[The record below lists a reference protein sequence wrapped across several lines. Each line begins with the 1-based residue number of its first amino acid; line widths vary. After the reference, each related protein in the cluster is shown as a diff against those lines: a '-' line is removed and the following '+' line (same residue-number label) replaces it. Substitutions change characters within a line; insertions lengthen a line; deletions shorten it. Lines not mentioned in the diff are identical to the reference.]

1 MNDDKPPSR
10 SFFQKITQL
19 FQSEPQDRQDLV
31 EVLRGAKDDE
41 LIKPDSL
48 SMMEG
53 VLQVAEMQVRDIMIP
68 RSQMSVIHEDAKLNE
83 ILPMVID
90 TKHSRYPVFGE
101 NRDDIEGIMLAKELL
116 VYAAENSINL
126 SESEKQVF
134 DIKDIL
140 RPAVIVPES
149 KKLDILLKEFRLNRN
164 HMAIVVDEYGGVSG
178 LVTIED
184 VLEQIVGEIEDEF
197 DIDEDEGNIRVHD
210 NGVYM
215 VKAQTEIEDFNEELE
230 ADFSDDEFDTIGGL
244 VVNQFGHMPDIDES
258 VEMGNFQFSIVN
270 ADERRVH
277 LLKVTKIPK
286 ND

>member
-19 FQSEPQDRQDLV
+19 FQSEPQDRQELV
-31 EVLRGAKDDE
+31 DVLRGAKDDE

-68 RSQMSVIHEDAKLNE
+68 RSQMSVIHEDTKLKD
-83 ILPMVID
+83 ILSLVAE

-116 VYAAENSINL
+116 VYTAAHHTNFAEDEHSD
-126 SESEKQVF
+126 F
-134 DIKDIL
+134 DIRDVL
-140 RPAVIVPES
+140 RPAVVVPES
-149 KKLDILLKEFRLNRN
+149 KKLDVLLKEFRLNRN

-197 DIDEDEGNIRVHD
+197 DIDEDEGNIKAHA
-210 NGVYM
+210 NGEYM
-215 VKAQTEIEDFNEELE
+215 VKAQTEIEDFNEELN
-230 ADFSDDEFDTIGGL
+230 AKFSNDEFDTIGGL
-244 VVNQFGHMPDIDES
+244 VVNQFGHMPQRDE
-258 VEMGNFQFSIVN
+258 VIEMGGFNFTVLH
-270 ADERRVH
+270 ADQRRVH
-277 LLKVTKIPK
+277 LLKVKSLK
-286 ND
+286 